1 MKGSLEPYEP
11 FGVLYG
17 AFCTN
22 LINYEAVLNAVP
34 HLIAMSFIYTLRWYL
49 FASAFRKSA
58 AGAWEYIHQKES
70 AAALSSYSQSI
81 HLGSTNSVNPGGRH
95 HRRQSSLGTTQ
106 AGVLE
111 EISLFHLQDNAANIG
126 LDNELKKVPS
136 PKISKTLSWC
146 NATLML
152 LASIGT
158 GGGVI
163 PGIGISPSLL
173 KVGSSIELVMNVATF
188 LFLSLSYPSH
198 LYPYNHSDRSRRPC
212 TATYFNPSA
221 GIFLRYG
228 HVYDCIHTE
237 NCLFMP
243 SSPFIY
249 EYFKYMVCQLIFQD
263 ETKRGVVGGPTYH
276 RILFHV

>member
-1 MKGSLEPYEP
+1 MNLNGTTGSAKFKVFFLFLFHFLLTKVTRLVEGSLEPYEP

-17 AFCTN
+17 ALFTN

-34 HLIAMSFIYTLRWYL
+34 HLIAMSVIYTLRWYL

-70 AAALSSYSQSI
+70 AAALSPYSQSI
-81 HLGSTNSVNPGGRH
+81 HLGSSSSVNAGGRH

-111 EISLFHLQDNAANIG
+111 EISLLHLQDNTANKS

-136 PKISKTLSWC
+136 PRISKTLSWC

-152 LASIGT
+152 LASVGT

-173 KVGSSIELVMNVATF
+173 KVGSIDLAISEDTAIALF
-188 LFLSLSYPSH
+188 ILLFLSISLQSF
-198 LYPYNHSDRSRRPC
+198 R
-212 TATYFNPSA
+212 
-221 GIFLRYG
+221 
-228 HVYDCIHTE
+228 
-237 NCLFMP
+237 
-243 SSPFIY
+243 
-249 EYFKYMVCQLIFQD
+249 
-263 ETKRGVVGGPTYH
+263 
-276 RILFHV
+276 